1 MKKKPLI
8 ALTIILVIMSLLP
21 FLARTFLYPLRYEG
35 IIARESLRN
44 GLDPNLVA
52 AVILQE
58 SGFDPD
64 SVSEAGAV
72 GLMQVMP
79 ETANELGHDGGLTS
93 DGKSLK
99 EPKVNIA
106 LGTRYLAMLR
116 RKYGDDRLALAAYN
130 GGTGNLDLWL
140 RRSNSKEVDKLIE
153 SIPFAET
160 KNFVLAVSTGR
171 ERYRAMYPN
180 AFKALAGD

>member
-21 FLARTFLYPLRYEG
+21 LLARTFLYPLRYEA

-44 GLDPNLVA
+44 DLDPNLVA

-58 SGFDPD
+58 SRFDPD

-79 ETANELGHDGGLTS
+79 ETANELSPKESLTS
-93 DGKSLK
+93 AGKSLK
-99 EPKVNIA
+99 DPKTNIA
-106 LGTRYLAMLR
+106 LGTRYLALLR
-116 RKYGDDRLALAAYN
+116 GKYGEDRLALAAYN
-130 GGTGNLDLWL
+130 GGAGNLDSWL
-140 RRSNSKEVDKLIE
+140 RKSKTKEIDELIE
-153 SIPFAET
+153 SIPFDET
-160 KNFVLAVSTGR
+160 KNFVLAVSTSR

-180 AFKALAGD
+180 AFKARAGD